1 MAKQKSE
8 IEDLLFTFGI
18 DSGVGNLFQNYM
30 DKIANR
36 KLRAY
41 QEIIQYGA
49 KAGESLYL
57 HILNGICV
65 LERLRPILDLEDI
78 EVQVLFSAFS
88 VHDLNK
94 LSQFQDE
101 KRSFNY
107 LANAKN
113 VSAVL
118 TNLEIEPF
126 FPEWQDYLKDIEVLV
141 RAHSR
146 FHNTYGETLDQNYD
160 PYSLD
165 KERLLNYLV
174 PIIRAMDVVDLSK
187 TLEEQAK
194 KRDFLIEINSAF
206 DDIQYKFVYHK
217 VSEQRGILTNL
228 IHNEIA
234 KYLELEKDLLP
245 LLYYSK
251 GVAYLI
257 DRDRDIHITTDEIA
271 EIGNAVVHNIES
283 KTRGEFIKFI
293 QGSPAGIKV
302 DEKCIALGVSFAEI
316 WNEVRNII
324 SERKYVANAKVD
336 AMNAKCRERLEG
348 IRDKLGEPNPN
359 VVEQRDEQ
367 PPLFTSEGTV
377 KQRTL
382 LDEILNAETYQL
394 PPDDDAIRI
403 GELVRT
409 YYIFLNKH
417 FSETVAD
424 AWLHIYGLLELPL
437 NAEDTTYRERYELFN
452 ALWDRGYIIGRDLYN
467 AGREFDEIYELIVQ
481 DGTQF
486 LENLETE
493 SEFGLL
499 VDYILKYVDFNFIAD
514 RERGFD
520 TNLKRY
526 VKDNHVQCSTCGSEF
541 DTTLWMKPDVPANIK
556 VQQFSNRLEG
566 GSSREPKRRVCS
578 VCRTQYMLDKLCYNV
593 GGSTA
598 TFFIHLYPI
607 SFFTDVFIHAFQRAQ
622 QNFEHPD
629 FPSVFLKTDDVLR
642 NYQEKTQ
649 LELTFSRTKV
659 NGNPLPKFSEALG
672 NIITIPVNTPGNN
685 HTENLLF
692 AIENALLYQ
701 RFLGCR
707 AVLTDSSIPLFSGDE
722 FNHLFIDHIPSA
734 FRGWLPDNNLNSD
747 MTQQVFKQ
755 LLKLHTIRSKIG
767 SIDADDLVRLIRS
780 LNYDALELYYVTHR
794 MIKREQAGNEPR
806 QFVTVRD
813 TAQLIADVVA
823 QKGGDTIMSHIKELA
838 RIAWEGRLRGTGF
851 KDHALAKPLDVAF
864 DCLDRWNEDRFTPE
878 DIRAFTSQ
886 EIARAIERLTPG
898 QYLSGARR
906 QTILEKSIEFV
917 DVLFYQLYD
926 ETYQN
931 KLSEFVADHKR
942 VRSTYI
948 FYIRTEMISSGEK
961 DKEEQQ
967 S

>member
-8 IEDLLFTFGI
+8 IEDLLFTLGI
-18 DSGVGNLFQNYM
+18 DSGAGNLFQNYM
-30 DKIANR
+30 DKIANK

-49 KAGESLYL
+49 KSGESLYL

-78 EVQVLFSAFS
+78 EAQVLFSAFS

-94 LSQFQDE
+94 LNQFQDE

-107 LANAKN
+107 LANAEN
-113 VSAVL
+113 ISSVL
-118 TNLEIEPF
+118 TELEIEHF

-146 FHNTYGETLDQNYD
+146 FHNTYGEILDQRYD
-160 PYSLD
+160 PYSLNKD
-165 KERLLNYLV
+165 KLLNYLV
-174 PIIRAMDVVDLSK
+174 PIIRAIDVIDLSK
-187 TLEEQAK
+187 TLEERPK
-194 KRDFLIEINSAF
+194 KRDLLLEINSIS
-206 DDIQYKFVYHK
+206 DIQYKFVYHK

-228 IHNEIA
+228 IHNEIV
-234 KYLELEKDLLP
+234 KYLESEKDLLP
-245 LLYYSK
+245 LLYYPE
-251 GVAYLI
+251 GVAYLV
-257 DRDRDIHITTDEIA
+257 DRERDIHITTNEIA

-302 DEKCIALGVSFAEI
+302 DEKCITLGVSFAEI

-336 AMNAKCRERLEG
+336 AMNTKCRERLEG
-348 IRDKLGEPNPN
+348 IRNKLSKPEPNI
-359 VVEQRDEQ
+359 VQQR
-367 PPLFTSEGTV
+367 V
-377 KQRTL
+377 L
-382 LDEILNAETYQL
+382 LDEILGTETYRL
-394 PPDDDAIRI
+394 PPDDDAVRL

-437 NAEDTTYRERYELFN
+437 NAEDTTYRERYALFN
-452 ALWDRGYIIGRDLYN
+452 ALWDRGYIIGRDLYK
-467 AGREFDEIYELIVQ
+467 ADLGFDEIYELILQ
-481 DGTQF
+481 DGTKF
-486 LENLETE
+486 LEALETE

-499 VDYILKYVDFNFIAD
+499 VDYVLKYVDFNFVAD
-514 RERGFD
+514 TEWDFD

-526 VKDNHVQCSTCGSEF
+526 VEANHVQCSTCGSEF
-541 DTTLWMKPDVPANIK
+541 DTALWMKPDVPANIK

-607 SFFTDVFIHAFQRAQ
+607 SFFTDVFIRAFQRAQ
-622 QNFEHPD
+622 QNFQNPD
-629 FPSVFLKTDDVLR
+629 FPSVFLKTGDAFR

-649 LELTFSRTKV
+649 LKLTFSPTKV

-672 NIITIPVNTPGNN
+672 NILTIPVNTPGNN
-685 HTENLLF
+685 HTENILF

-707 AVLTDSSIPLFSGDE
+707 AVLTDSSIPLFSSDE
-722 FNHLFIDHIPSA
+722 FSHLFIDHIPPA

-747 MTQQVFKQ
+747 MTQQAFKQ

-794 MIKREQAGNEPR
+794 MIKREQAGSEPR

-823 QKGGDTIMSHIKELA
+823 QKGGETIMSHIKELA
-838 RIAWEGRLRGTGF
+838 RIAWEGRLKGDSL
-851 KDHALAKPLDVAF
+851 KDNSLAKPLDVAF
-864 DCLDRWNEDRFTPE
+864 DSLERWQAEHETE
-878 DIRAFTSQ
+878 EEARAIMSK
-886 EIARAIERLTPG
+886 EVARAIERLNKQFFG
-898 QYLSGARR
+898 VKK
-906 QTILEKSIEFV
+906 LENISQFV
-917 DVLFYQLYD
+917 TVLFDHIYKGVYQGNLLNLLENRKRIRAGYLY
-926 ETYQN
+926 
-931 KLSEFVADHKR
+931 F
-942 VRSTYI
+942 I
-948 FYIRTEMISSGEK
+948 TEMIPK
-961 DKEEQQ
+961 RDRDKEEQQ

>member
-8 IEDLLFTFGI
+8 IENLLFTLGI
-18 DSGVGNLFQNYM
+18 DSETGDIFQNYM

-36 KLRAY
+36 KLRTY

-65 LERLRPILDLEDI
+65 LERLRPILDLGDL

-94 LSQFQDE
+94 LEEFQE
-101 KRSFNY
+101 TRRSFNY
-107 LANAKN
+107 LANTAN
-113 VSAVL
+113 ISSVL
-118 TNLEIEPF
+118 TELEMGHF

-141 RAHSR
+141 RSHSR
-146 FHNTYGETLDQNYD
+146 FHNTYGETLDLNYD

-165 KERLLNYLV
+165 KDRLLNDLV
-174 PIIRAMDVVDLSK
+174 PIIRAVDVIDLSK
-187 TLEEQAK
+187 TLEERAK
-194 KRDFLIEINSAF
+194 KWDFLLEINSIC
-206 DDIQYKFVYHK
+206 DIQYKFVYHK

-228 IHNEIA
+228 IHNEIVR
-234 KYLELEKDLLP
+234 YLESEKGLLP
-245 LLYYSK
+245 LLYYPD
-251 GVAYLI
+251 GVAYLV
-257 DRDRDIHITTDEIA
+257 DRERDIRITTDEIS
-271 EIGNAVVHNIES
+271 EIGSAVVRNIES
-283 KTRGEFIKFI
+283 KTRGEFSEFIKN
-293 QGSPAGIKV
+293 SSAGIKI
-302 DEKCIALGVSFAEI
+302 DEKCIALGLSFAEI

-324 SERKYVANAKVD
+324 SELKYVANAKVD
-336 AMNAKCRERLEG
+336 DLNTKCRGRLEG
-348 IRDKLGEPNPN
+348 SRDKLNDPDLN
-359 VVEQRDEQ
+359 VVEQQDGQ
-367 PPLFTSEGTV
+367 LSLFNPEGTV
-377 KQRTL
+377 GQGTL
-382 LDEILNAETYQL
+382 LNEILDAKTYLL
-394 PPDDDAIRI
+394 PPDDDAIRL

-417 FSETVAD
+417 FSKTVTD
-424 AWLHIYGLLELPL
+424 AWLHIYRLLELPL
-437 NAEDTTYRERYELFN
+437 NAEDTTYRERYALFDTLYN
-452 ALWDRGYIIGRDLYN
+452 RGYIIGRDLYN
-467 AGREFDEIYELIVQ
+467 AGRGFDEIYELIVQ

-486 LENLETE
+486 LETLKTK

-499 VDYILKYVDFNFIAD
+499 ADYVLKYVDFNFVAN
-514 RERGFD
+514 REWGFD

-526 VKDNHVQCSTCGSEF
+526 IEDNHVQCSTCGSEF
-541 DTTLWMKPDVPANIK
+541 DTALWMKPDVPANIK

-607 SFFTDVFIHAFQRAQ
+607 SFFTEVFIRAFQRAQ
-622 QNFEHPD
+622 QNFQNPD
-629 FPSVFLKTDDVLR
+629 FPSVFLKTDDALR

-649 LELTFSRTKV
+649 LELTFKSSKV

-672 NIITIPVNTPGNN
+672 NILTIPVNTPGNN
-685 HTENLLF
+685 HTENVLY

-707 AVLTDSSIPLFSGDE
+707 AVLTDSSIPLFSSDE
-722 FNHLFIDHIPSA
+722 FNHLFIDHIPPA
-734 FRGWLPDNNLNSD
+734 FRGWLPDNNLNSE
-747 MTQQVFKQ
+747 MTQQAFDQ

-767 SIDADDLVRLIRS
+767 SFDADNLIRLIRS

-806 QFVTVRD
+806 QFATVRD
-813 TAQLIADVVA
+813 TAQLIADVVV

-838 RIAWEGRLRGTGF
+838 RIAWEGRLKGESL
-851 KDHALAKPLDVAF
+851 KDNSLAKPLDVAF
-864 DCLDRWNEDRFTPE
+864 DSLERWQSEHETE
-878 DIRAFTSQ
+878 EEARAIMSK
-886 EIARAIERLTPG
+886 EVVRAIERLDKRFFG
-898 QYLSGARR
+898 IKKLEDISQFI
-906 QTILEKSIEFV
+906 TILFDQIYKGV
-917 DVLFYQLYD
+917 YQGNLPNLLENRKRIRSGYLYF
-926 ETYQN
+926 
-931 KLSEFVADHKR
+931 L
-942 VRSTYI
+942 
-948 FYIRTEMISSGEK
+948 TEMIPK
-961 DKEEQQ
+961 RDRDKEEQQ

>member
-1 MAKQKSE
+1 MAKRKSE
-8 IEDLLFTFGI
+8 IQDLLFTLGI
-18 DSGVGNLFQNYM
+18 DSGTGDIFQNYI

-94 LSQFQDE
+94 LEEFQGTR
-101 KRSFNY
+101 RSFNY
-107 LANAKN
+107 LANSGN
-113 VSAVL
+113 IGAVL
-118 TNLEIEPF
+118 TDLEMERF

-146 FHNTYGETLDQNYD
+146 FHNTYAETLDQRYD
-160 PYSLD
+160 PYLLD
-165 KERLLNYLV
+165 KNRLLNYLV
-174 PIIRAMDVVDLSK
+174 PIIRAIDVIDLSK
-187 TLEEQAK
+187 TLEERAK
-194 KRDFLIEINSAF
+194 KRDFLIEINSIF
-206 DDIQYKFVYHK
+206 DDVQYRFVHHK

-228 IHNEIA
+228 IHNEIVR
-234 KYLELEKDLLP
+234 YLESEKDLLP
-245 LLYYSK
+245 LLYYPD
-251 GVAYLI
+251 GVAYLV
-257 DRDRDIHITTDEIA
+257 DRDCDVHITTDEIT
-271 EIGNAVVHNIES
+271 EVGNAVVHNIES

-302 DEKCIALGVSFAEI
+302 DEKCMALGVPFAEI

-324 SERKYVANAKVD
+324 SERKYVANTKVD
-336 AMNAKCRERLEG
+336 TMNTKCRERLEG
-348 IRDKLGEPNPN
+348 IRDKLGDPDPSP
-359 VVEQRDEQ
+359 VGQQDGQ
-367 PPLFTSEGTV
+367 LPLFKPEGMV
-377 KQRTL
+377 GQRTL
-382 LDEILNAETYQL
+382 LAEILTEETYQL
-394 PPDDDAIRI
+394 LPDDDAIRV

-424 AWLHIYGLLELPL
+424 AWGHIYGLLELPL
-437 NAEDTTYRERYELFN
+437 DVEDTIYRERYALFN

-467 AGREFDEIYELIVQ
+467 VGRRFDEIYELIVQ
-481 DGTQF
+481 DGTQL
-486 LENLETE
+486 LETLETE

-499 VDYILKYVDFNFIAD
+499 VDYVLKYVDFNFVAD

-520 TNLKRY
+520 ANLKRY
-526 VKDNHVQCSTCGSEF
+526 VEDNHVQCSTCGSEF
-541 DTTLWMKPDVPANIK
+541 DTVLWMKPDVPANIK

-578 VCRTQYMLDKLCYNV
+578 ICRTQYMLDKLCYNV

-607 SFFTDVFIHAFQRAQ
+607 SFFTDIFIRAFQRAQ

-629 FPSVFLKTDDVLR
+629 FPSIFLKTDDALR
-642 NYQEKTQ
+642 NYHEKTQ

-659 NGNPLPKFSEALG
+659 NGNPLPRFSEALG
-672 NIITIPVNTPGNN
+672 NILTIPVNTPGNN
-685 HTENLLF
+685 HTENMLF

-707 AVLTDSSIPLFSGDE
+707 AVLTDSSIPLFSSDE
-722 FNHLFIDHIPSA
+722 FSYLFIDHVPSA
-734 FRGWLPDNNLNSD
+734 FRGWLSDNNLNSD
-747 MTQQVFKQ
+747 MTQQAFEQ

-813 TAQLIADVVA
+813 TAQLVADAVA
-823 QKGGDTIMSHIKELA
+823 QKGGETIMSHIKELA
-838 RIAWEGRLRGTGF
+838 RIAWEGRLRGESL
-851 KDHALAKPLDVAF
+851 KDNSLAKPLDVAF
-864 DCLDRWNEDRFTPE
+864 DSLERWQSEHETE
-878 DIRAFTSQ
+878 EEARAIMSK
-886 EIARAIERLTPG
+886 EVARAIERLDKQFFG
-898 QYLSGARR
+898 VKK
-906 QTILEKSIEFV
+906 LEHISQFV
-917 DVLFYQLYD
+917 TVLFDQIYKGVYQSNLLNMLENRKRIRSGYLY
-926 ETYQN
+926 
-931 KLSEFVADHKR
+931 FV
-942 VRSTYI
+942 
-948 FYIRTEMISSGEK
+948 TEMIPK
-961 DKEEQQ
+961 RDRDKEEQQ

>member
-1 MAKQKSE
+1 MARQRRE

-18 DSGVGNLFQNYM
+18 DSDTGNLFQSYM

-41 QEIIQYGA
+41 QKIIQYGA
-49 KAGESLYL
+49 KAGQSLYL

-65 LERLRPILDLEDI
+65 LERLRPILDLTDL
-78 EVQVLFSAFS
+78 EVQVLFSAYS

-94 LSQFQDE
+94 LDEFQNE
-101 KRSFNY
+101 RRSFNY

-113 VSAVL
+113 VDAAL
-118 TNLEIEPF
+118 TNLEIEQF

-146 FHNTYGETLDQNYD
+146 FHNTYAETLDLNYD

-165 KERLLNYLV
+165 KDRLLNHLV
-174 PIIRAMDVVDLSK
+174 PIIRAVDVIDLSK
-187 TLEEQAK
+187 TLEEWAK
-194 KRDFLIEINSAF
+194 KRDFLFEINNIC
-206 DDIQYKFVYHK
+206 DIQYKFVYHK

-228 IHNEIA
+228 IHNEIV
-234 KYLELEKDLLP
+234 KYLESEKDLLP
-245 LLYYSK
+245 LLYYPD
-251 GVAYLI
+251 GVAYLV
-257 DRDRDIHITTDEIA
+257 DRERDIHITTDEIE
-271 EIGNAVVHNIES
+271 EIGNAVVHTAES
-283 KTRGEFIKFI
+283 KTREEFSKFI

-302 DEKCIALGVSFAEI
+302 DEKCLSLGISFQQI

-324 SERKYVANAKVD
+324 SERKYAAKVD
-336 AMNAKCRERLEG
+336 DMNDRCRRRLQDARKKLETAKPS
-348 IRDKLGEPNPN
+348 KKNPNPAA
-359 VVEQRDEQ
+359 QI
-367 PPLFTSEGTV
+367 PLI
-377 KQRTL
+377 
-382 LDEILNAETYQL
+382 DEILEGDGYVL
-394 PPDDDAIRI
+394 LPDDTAVRT

-417 FSETVAD
+417 FSSTITD
-424 AWLHIYGLLELPL
+424 AWHYIYDLLQLPL
-437 NAEDTTYRERYELFN
+437 EIEGVTRRAKYDAFN
-452 ALWDRGYIIGRDLYN
+452 ALSDRGYIVGRDLYN
-467 AGREFDEIYELIVQ
+467 EGLTFDNIYELILQ
-481 DGTQF
+481 NGTH
-486 LENLETE
+486 LMETLQIE
-493 SEFGLL
+493 SEFG
-499 VDYILKYVDFNFIAD
+499 VLKNYVLKSVDFDFAVGRDKNFA
-514 RERGFD
+514 
-520 TNLKRY
+520 TNLTRY
-526 VKDNHVQCSTCGSEF
+526 VQNNHVQCSTCGSEF
-541 DTTLWMKPDVPANIK
+541 DTALWMKPDVPANIK

-598 TFFIHLYPI
+598 TFFIHLYPT
-607 SFFTDVFIHAFQRAQ
+607 SFFTDVFIRAFQRAQ
-622 QNFEHPD
+622 ENFRDPD
-629 FPSVFLKTDDVLR
+629 FPSVFLKTDDALR

-672 NIITIPVNTPGNN
+672 NILTIPVNTPGNN
-685 HTENLLF
+685 HTENILF
-692 AIENALLYQ
+692 AIENTLLYQ

-707 AVLTDSSIPLFSGDE
+707 AVLTDSSIPLFSRDE
-722 FNHLFIDHIPSA
+722 FNHLFIDHIPPA
-734 FRGWLPDNNLNSD
+734 FRGWLPENNLDSD
-747 MTQQVFKQ
+747 ITQQAFEQ
-755 LLKLHTIRSKIG
+755 ILNLHTIRSKIG

-806 QFVTVRD
+806 QFVTIRD
-813 TAQLIADVVA
+813 TAKLIADVVA
-823 QKGGDTIMSHIKELA
+823 QKGGCTIMSHIKKLA

-851 KDHALAKPLDVAF
+851 KDYALAKPLDVAF
-864 DCLDRWNEDRFTPE
+864 DCLDRWNENRFTPE

-886 EIARAIERLTPG
+886 EIARSIERLTPA

-906 QTILEKSIEFV
+906 QAILEKSIEFV

-926 ETYQN
+926 EIYQN
-931 KLSEFVADHKR
+931 KLSELVEDHKKI
-942 VRSTYI
+942 RSTYI
-948 FYIRTEMISSGEK
+948 FYVRTEMISSGEK
-961 DKEEQQ
+961 EEEEQQ

>member
-1 MAKQKSE
+1 MAKQRSE

-18 DSGVGNLFQNYM
+18 DSDMGNLFQNYM

-65 LERLRPILDLEDI
+65 LERLRPILNLDDI
-78 EVQVLFSAFS
+78 EVQVLFTAFS

-107 LANAKN
+107 LANAEN
-113 VSAVL
+113 ISTVL
-118 TNLEIEPF
+118 IELEIEHI
-126 FPEWQDYLKDIEVLV
+126 FPGWQDYLKDIEVLV

-165 KERLLNYLV
+165 KDRILKYLV
-174 PIIRAMDVVDLSK
+174 PIIRAMDVIDLSK
-187 TLEEQAK
+187 TLEERVK
-194 KRDFLIEINSAF
+194 KRDFLIEINSVF

-228 IHNEIA
+228 IHNEIVRH
-234 KYLELEKDLLP
+234 LESEKDLLP
-245 LLYYSK
+245 LLYYPE
-251 GVAYLI
+251 GVAYLV
-257 DRDRDIHITTDEIA
+257 DRNRDVRITADEIA
-271 EIGNAVVHNIES
+271 GIGNAVVHNIEA

-336 AMNAKCRERLEG
+336 TMNAKCRERLDG
-348 IRDKLGEPNPN
+348 IRNKLSESDPN
-359 VVEQRDEQ
+359 VA
-367 PPLFTSEGTV
+367 G
-377 KQRTL
+377 QRTL
-382 LDEILNAETYQL
+382 LDEILDAETYRL

-417 FSETVAD
+417 FSGTVTD
-424 AWLHIYGLLELPL
+424 AWLHIYRLFELPL
-437 NAEDTTYRERYELFN
+437 DAEDTIYRERYALFN
-452 ALWDRGYIIGRDLYN
+452 ALWDRGYIIGRGLYN
-467 AGREFDEIYELIVQ
+467 AGRGFDEIYELIVQ

-486 LENLETE
+486 LETLETE

-499 VDYILKYVDFNFIAD
+499 VDYVLKYVDFSFVTD
-514 RERGFD
+514 RDRGFD

-526 VKDNHVQCSTCGSEF
+526 VKNNHVQCSTCGSEF
-541 DTTLWMKPDVPANIK
+541 DTALWMKPDVPANIK

-578 VCRTQYMLDKLCYNV
+578 VCRTQYMIDKLCYNV
-593 GGSTA
+593 GSGTA

-607 SFFTDVFIHAFQRAQ
+607 TFFTDVLIRAFQKAQ

-629 FPSVFLKTDDVLR
+629 FPSVFLKTDEALR
-642 NYQEKTQ
+642 CYQERTQ
-649 LELTFSRTKV
+649 LELPFSRTKV

-672 NIITIPVNTPGNN
+672 NILTIPVNTPGNN
-685 HTENLLF
+685 HTENILF

-707 AVLTDSSIPLFSGDE
+707 AVLTDSSIPLFSSDE
-722 FNHLFIDHIPSA
+722 FSHLFLDHIPSA
-734 FRGWLPDNNLNSD
+734 FHGWLPDNNLNSD
-747 MTQQVFKQ
+747 MTQQAFEQ

-780 LNYDALELYYVTHR
+780 LNYDTLELYYVTHR

-806 QFVTVRD
+806 QFATVRD

-838 RIAWEGRLRGTGF
+838 RIAWEGRLKGESL
-851 KDHALAKPLDVAF
+851 KDNSLAKPLDVAF
-864 DCLDRWNEDRFTPE
+864 DSLERWQSEHETE
-878 DIRAFTSQ
+878 EEARAIMSK
-886 EIARAIERLTPG
+886 EVARAIERLNKQFFG
-898 QYLSGARR
+898 VKK
-906 QTILEKSIEFV
+906 LENISQFV
-917 DVLFYQLYD
+917 TVLFDQIYKGVYQGNLLNLLENRKRIRSGYLYFI
-926 ETYQN
+926 T
-931 KLSEFVADHKR
+931 AMIPKR
-942 VRSTYI
+942 DRDT
-948 FYIRTEMISSGEK
+948 
-961 DKEEQQ
+961 EEQQ

>member
-1 MAKQKSE
+1 MAKRRSE

-18 DSGVGNLFQNYM
+18 DSDMGNLFQNYM

-36 KLRAY
+36 KLRTY

-65 LERLRPILDLEDI
+65 LERLRPILDLDDI

-94 LSQFQDE
+94 LEEFQDQ

-107 LANAKN
+107 LANAEN
-113 VSAVL
+113 IRAVL
-118 TNLEIEPF
+118 TKLEMEHF

-146 FHNTYGETLDQNYD
+146 FHNTYGETLDQRYD

-165 KERLLNYLV
+165 KDRLLNYLV
-174 PIIRAMDVVDLSK
+174 PIIRAIDVIDLSK
-187 TLEEQAK
+187 TLEERPK
-194 KRDFLIEINSAF
+194 KRDFLLEINSIC
-206 DDIQYKFVYHK
+206 DIQYKFVYHK

-228 IHNEIA
+228 IHNEIV
-234 KYLELEKDLLP
+234 KYLVSEKDLLP
-245 LLYYSK
+245 LLYYPE
-251 GVAYLI
+251 GVAYLV
-257 DRDRDIHITTDEIA
+257 DRERDVHITTDEIA
-271 EIGNAVVHNIES
+271 EIGNAVVHSIES

-302 DEKCIALGVSFAEI
+302 DEKCITLGVSFAEI

-336 AMNAKCRERLEG
+336 TMNAKCRERLEG
-348 IRDKLGEPNPN
+348 IRDKLGEPDPN
-359 VVEQRDEQ
+359 VVEHQDGQ
-367 PPLFTSEGTV
+367 LPLFNPEGTV
-377 KQRTL
+377 GQRAL
-382 LDEILNAETYQL
+382 LDEILETETYRL
-394 PPDDDAIRI
+394 PPDDDAIRL

-417 FSETVAD
+417 FAETVTD

-437 NAEDTTYRERYELFN
+437 NAEDTTYRERYALFN

-467 AGREFDEIYELIVQ
+467 AERGFDEIYELIVQ

-486 LENLETE
+486 LETLETE

-499 VDYILKYVDFNFIAD
+499 VDYVLKYVDFSFVTD
-514 RERGFD
+514 RDQGFD

-526 VKDNHVQCSTCGSEF
+526 VKDNHIQCSTCGSEF
-541 DTTLWMKPDVPANIK
+541 DTALWMKPDVPANIK

-566 GSSREPKRRVCS
+566 GSSRDPKRRVCS

-607 SFFTDVFIHAFQRAQ
+607 SFFTEVFIRAFQRAQ
-622 QNFEHPD
+622 ENFQNPD
-629 FPSVFLKTDDVLR
+629 FPSVFLKTDDAFR

-649 LELTFSRTKV
+649 LELTFSQTKV
-659 NGNPLPKFSEALG
+659 NGNPIPKFSEALG
-672 NIITIPVNTPGNN
+672 NILTIPVNTPGNN
-685 HTENLLF
+685 HTENILF

-707 AVLTDSSIPLFSGDE
+707 AVLTDSSIPLFSSDE
-722 FNHLFIDHIPSA
+722 FSHLFIDHIPPA

-747 MTQQVFKQ
+747 TTQQAFEQ
-755 LLKLHTIRSKIG
+755 ILNLHTIRSKIG
-767 SIDADDLVRLIRS
+767 SIDTDDLVRLIRS
-780 LNYDALELYYVTHR
+780 LNYDPLELYYVTHR

-806 QFVTVRD
+806 QFATVRD
-813 TAQLIADVVA
+813 TAQLIADAVA
-823 QKGGDTIMSHIKELA
+823 QKGGETIMSHIKELA

-898 QYLSGARR
+898 QYLSGTRR
-906 QTILEKSIEFV
+906 QAILEKSIEFV
-917 DVLFYQLYD
+917 GVLFYQLYD
-926 ETYQN
+926 GTYQN
-931 KLSEFVADHKR
+931 KLSEFVADHR
-942 VRSTYI
+942 RIRSTYI
-948 FYIRTEMISSGEK
+948 FYIRTEMISRGEQEE
-961 DKEEQQ
+961 EEQQ

>member
-1 MAKQKSE
+1 MAKRRSE

-18 DSGVGNLFQNYM
+18 DSDMGNIFQNYM
-30 DKIANR
+30 DQIANR

-65 LERLRPILDLEDI
+65 LERLRPILNLDDI
-78 EVQVLFSAFS
+78 EVRVLFTAFS

-94 LSQFQDE
+94 LEEFQGT

-107 LANAKN
+107 LANAEN
-113 VSAVL
+113 ISAVL
-118 TNLEIEPF
+118 TQLEIEHF

-146 FHNTYGETLDQNYD
+146 FHNTYGETLDQRYD

-165 KERLLNYLV
+165 KDRLLNYLV
-174 PIIRAMDVVDLSK
+174 PIIRAIDVIDLSK
-187 TLEEQAK
+187 TLEERAK
-194 KRDFLIEINSAF
+194 KRDFLIELNSVS
-206 DDIQYKFVYHK
+206 DDIQYKFIYHK

-228 IHNEIA
+228 IHNEIV
-234 KYLELEKDLLP
+234 KYLESEKDLLP
-245 LLYYSK
+245 LLYFPE
-251 GVAYLI
+251 GVAYLV
-257 DRDRDIHITTDEIA
+257 DRDRDAHITTDEIA

-302 DEKCIALGVSFAEI
+302 DEKCVALGVSFAEI

-336 AMNAKCRERLEG
+336 TMNAKCQERLEG
-348 IRDKLGEPNPN
+348 IRNKLGEPYPN
-359 VVEQRDEQ
+359 AVEHQDGQ
-367 PPLFTSEGTV
+367 LPLFNPEGTV
-377 KQRTL
+377 GQRTL
-382 LDEILNAETYQL
+382 LDEILETVTYQL
-394 PPDDDAIRI
+394 PPDDDAIRL
-403 GELVRT
+403 GELIRT

-417 FSETVAD
+417 FSEALPD

-437 NAEDTTYRERYELFN
+437 DAEDTTYRERYALFN

-467 AGREFDEIYELIVQ
+467 ADREFDEIYELIVQ

-486 LENLETE
+486 LETLETE

-499 VDYILKYVDFNFIAD
+499 VDYVLKYVDFSFVAD
-514 RERGFD
+514 RDYGFD

-526 VKDNHVQCSTCGSEF
+526 VEDNHVQCSTCGSEF
-541 DTTLWMKPDVPANIK
+541 DTALWMKPDVPANIK

-593 GGSTA
+593 GSNTA

-607 SFFTDVFIHAFQRAQ
+607 SFFTDVFIRAFQRAQ
-622 QNFEHPD
+622 ENFQNPD
-629 FPSVFLKTDDVLR
+629 FPSVFLKTDDALR
-642 NYQEKTQ
+642 DYQENTQ
-649 LELTFSRTKV
+649 LELTFRPTKV
-659 NGNPLPKFSEALG
+659 NGNPLPRFSEALG
-672 NIITIPVNTPGNN
+672 NILTIPVNTPGNN
-685 HTENLLF
+685 HTENILF

-707 AVLTDSSIPLFSGDE
+707 AVLTDSSIPLFSDDE
-722 FNHLFIDHIPSA
+722 FSHLFIDHIPTA

-747 MTQQVFKQ
+747 ITQRAFAQ
-755 LLKLHTIRSKIG
+755 LLNLHTIRSKIG

-794 MIKREQAGNEPR
+794 MIKREQAGSEPR

-823 QKGGDTIMSHIKELA
+823 QKGGDPIMSHIKELA
-838 RIAWEGRLRGTGF
+838 RIAWEGRLKGESL
-851 KDHALAKPLDVAF
+851 KDNSLAKPLDVAF
-864 DCLDRWNEDRFTPE
+864 DSLERWQSEHETE
-878 DIRAFTSQ
+878 EEARAIMSK
-886 EIARAIERLTPG
+886 EVARAIERLNKQFFG
-898 QYLSGARR
+898 VKK
-906 QTILEKSIEFV
+906 LENISQFV
-917 DVLFYQLYD
+917 TVLFDQIYKGVYQGNLLNLLENRKRIRSGYLY
-926 ETYQN
+926 
-931 KLSEFVADHKR
+931 F
-942 VRSTYI
+942 I
-948 FYIRTEMISSGEK
+948 TEMIPKRER

>member
-8 IEDLLFTFGI
+8 IEDLLFTLGI
-18 DSGVGNLFQNYM
+18 DSGTGDLFENYM

-65 LERLRPILDLEDI
+65 LERLRPILSLDDT

-94 LSQFQDE
+94 LEEFQE
-101 KRSFNY
+101 TRLSFNY
-107 LANAKN
+107 LANAEN
-113 VSAVL
+113 ISSIL
-118 TNLEIEPF
+118 IELEIEHF

-146 FHNTYGETLDQNYD
+146 FHNTYAETLDQNYD

-165 KERLLNYLV
+165 KGRLLNYLV
-174 PIIRAMDVVDLSK
+174 PVIRAMDVIDLSK
-187 TLEEQAK
+187 TLEERAK
-194 KRDFLIEINSAF
+194 KRDFLVEINSIF
-206 DDIQYKFVYHK
+206 DDVQYKFISHK

-228 IHNEIA
+228 IHNEIVR
-234 KYLELEKDLLP
+234 YLESEKDLLP
-245 LLYYSK
+245 LLYYPD
-251 GVAYLI
+251 GVAYLV
-257 DRDRDIHITTDEIA
+257 DRDRDIHVTNDEIA

-302 DEKCIALGVSFAEI
+302 NEKCIALGVSFAKI

-336 AMNAKCRERLEG
+336 AMNAKCRGRLEG
-348 IRDKLGEPNPN
+348 IRDKLGEPDPN
-359 VVEQRDEQ
+359 IVEQR
-367 PPLFTSEGTV
+367 V
-377 KQRTL
+377 L
-382 LDEILNAETYQL
+382 LDEILDAETYQL
-394 PPDDDAIRI
+394 PSNDDAIRI

-424 AWLHIYGLLELPL
+424 AWLHIYGMLELPL
-437 NAEDTTYRERYELFN
+437 NAEDTVYRERYALFN
-452 ALWDRGYIIGRDLYN
+452 ALWDRGYVIGRDLYN
-467 AGREFDEIYELIVQ
+467 AGRGFDEIYELIVQ
-481 DGTQF
+481 DGTRF
-486 LENLETE
+486 LEILETE

-499 VDYILKYVDFNFIAD
+499 VDYVLKYVDFNFLAD
-514 RERGFD
+514 KQRAFD

-526 VKDNHVQCSTCGSEF
+526 VEANHAQCSTCGSEF

-566 GSSREPKRRVCS
+566 GSSREPKRRVCG
-578 VCRTQYMLDKLCYNV
+578 VCRAQYMLDKLCYNAR
-593 GGSTA
+593 GNTA

-607 SFFTDVFIHAFQRAQ
+607 SFFTDVFIRAFQRAQ

-642 NYQEKTQ
+642 SYQEKTQ
-649 LELTFSRTKV
+649 LELTFSPTKG
-659 NGNPLPKFSEALG
+659 NGNPIPKFSDAIG
-672 NIITIPVNTPGNN
+672 NILTIPVNTPGNN

-722 FNHLFIDHIPSA
+722 FSHLFIDHIPPA
-734 FRGWLPDNNLNSD
+734 FRGWLPDNDLNSD
-747 MTQQVFKQ
+747 MTQQAFEQ
-755 LLKLHTIRSKIG
+755 LLNLHTIRLKIG

-794 MIKREQAGNEPR
+794 MIKREQSGNEPR
-806 QFVTVRD
+806 QFVTIRD
-813 TAQLIADVVA
+813 TAQLVADIVA
-823 QKGGDTIMSHIKELA
+823 RKGGDTIMSHIKELA
-838 RIAWEGRLRGTGF
+838 RIAWEGRLKGESL
-851 KDHALAKPLDVAF
+851 KDNSLAKPLDVAF
-864 DCLDRWNEDRFTPE
+864 DSLERWQSEHETE
-878 DIRAFTSQ
+878 EEARAIMSK
-886 EIARAIERLTPG
+886 EVARAIERLNKQFYG
-898 QYLSGARR
+898 VKK
-906 QTILEKSIEFV
+906 LENISQFV
-917 DVLFYQLYD
+917 TVLFDYIYKGVYQGNLLNLLENRKRIRAGYLYFI
-926 ETYQN
+926 TQMIP
-931 KLSEFVADHKR
+931 KR
-942 VRSTYI
+942 DR
-948 FYIRTEMISSGEK
+948 

>member
-1 MAKQKSE
+1 MAKRKSE
-8 IEDLLFTFGI
+8 IENLLFTLGI
-18 DSGVGNLFQNYM
+18 DSEMGDLFQNYM

-65 LERLRPILDLEDI
+65 LERLHPILNLDNI
-78 EVQVLFSAFS
+78 EVQILFSAFS

-94 LSQFQDE
+94 LEEFQDQ

-113 VSAVL
+113 ISGVL
-118 TNLEIEPF
+118 TQLEIEHF

-146 FHNTYGETLDQNYD
+146 FHNTYGETLDQRYD

-165 KERLLNYLV
+165 KDRLLNYLV
-174 PIIRAMDVVDLSK
+174 PIIRAADVIDLSK
-187 TLEEQAK
+187 TLEERRK
-194 KRDFLIEINSAF
+194 KRDFLIEINSIF
-206 DDIQYKFVYHK
+206 DDVQYEFVYHK

-228 IHNEIA
+228 IHNEIV
-234 KYLELEKDLLP
+234 KYLVSEKDLLP
-245 LLYYSK
+245 LLYYPE
-251 GVAYLI
+251 GVAYLV
-257 DRDRDIHITTDEIA
+257 DRERDVHITTDEIA
-271 EIGNAVVHNIES
+271 EIGNAVVHSIES

-316 WNEVRNII
+316 WNEVWNII

-336 AMNAKCRERLEG
+336 TMNAKCRERLEG
-348 IRDKLGEPNPN
+348 IRDKLGESDPN
-359 VVEQRDEQ
+359 VIEHQNGQ
-367 PPLFTSEGTV
+367 LPLFHPEGTV
-377 KQRTL
+377 GQRTL
-382 LDEILNAETYQL
+382 LDGILKTDTYRL
-394 PPDDDAIRI
+394 PADDDAIRL

-417 FSETVAD
+417 FSETVTD
-424 AWLHIYGLLELPL
+424 AWLHIYRLFELPL
-437 NAEDTTYRERYELFN
+437 DAEDITYRERYELFN
-452 ALWDRGYIIGRDLYN
+452 ALWDRGYIVGHDLYN
-467 AGREFDEIYELIVQ
+467 AGHRFDEIYELIVQ

-486 LENLETE
+486 LETLETE

-499 VDYILKYVDFNFIAD
+499 VDYVLKYVDFNFVAD

-526 VKDNHVQCSTCGSEF
+526 VENNHVQCSTCGSEF
-541 DTTLWMKPDVPANIK
+541 DTALWMKPDVPANIK

-566 GSSREPKRRVCS
+566 GSARDPKRRVCS

-598 TFFIHLYPI
+598 TFFVHLYPI
-607 SFFTDVFIHAFQRAQ
+607 SFFTEVFIRAFQRAQ
-622 QNFEHPD
+622 ENFQNPD
-629 FPSVFLKTDDVLR
+629 FPSVFLKTDDALR

-672 NIITIPVNTPGNN
+672 NILTIPVNTPGNN
-685 HTENLLF
+685 HTENILF

-707 AVLTDSSIPLFSGDE
+707 AVLTDSSIPLFSSDE
-722 FNHLFIDHIPSA
+722 FSHLFIDHIPPA
-734 FRGWLPDNNLNSD
+734 FRGWLLDNNLNND
-747 MTQQVFKQ
+747 ITQQAFKQ
-755 LLKLHTIRSKIG
+755 LLNLHTIRSKIG

-806 QFVTVRD
+806 QFATVRD
-813 TAQLIADVVA
+813 TAQLIAQVVA
-823 QKGGDTIMSHIKELA
+823 QKGGETIMSHIKELA
-838 RIAWEGRLRGTGF
+838 RIAWEGRLKGESL
-851 KDHALAKPLDVAF
+851 KDNSLAKPLDVAF
-864 DCLDRWNEDRFTPE
+864 DSLERWQSEHETE
-878 DIRAFTSQ
+878 EEARAIMSK
-886 EIARAIERLTPG
+886 EVARAIERLNKHFFG
-898 QYLSGARR
+898 VKK
-906 QTILEKSIEFV
+906 LENISLFV
-917 DVLFYQLYD
+917 TVLFDQIYKGVYQGNLLNLLENRKRIRSGYLY
-926 ETYQN
+926 
-931 KLSEFVADHKR
+931 F
-942 VRSTYI
+942 I
-948 FYIRTEMISSGEK
+948 TEMIPK
-961 DKEEQQ
+961 RDRDKEEQQ

>member
-1 MAKQKSE
+1 MAKQKSQAE
-8 IEDLLFTFGI
+8 ELFFSLGI
-18 DSGVGNLFQNYM
+18 GPEADDLFQVYV
-30 DKIANR
+30 KEIANG
-36 KLRAY
+36 KLREY
-41 QEIIQYGA
+41 QEIIQWGA
-49 KAGESLYL
+49 KAGQSLYL
-57 HILNGICV
+57 HILNGICI
-65 LERLRPILDLEDI
+65 LERLRPILNLKDI
-78 EVQVLFSAFS
+78 EIQVLFSAFS

-94 LSQFQDE
+94 LEEFQNE

-107 LANAKN
+107 LANAEN
-113 VSAVL
+113 IGDVL
-118 TNLEIEPF
+118 TTLEIEHF

-146 FHNTYGETLDQNYD
+146 FYNTYGETLDQRYD

-165 KERLLNYLV
+165 KDRLLNHLV
-174 PIIRAMDVVDLSK
+174 PIIRAMDVIDLSK
-187 TLEEQAK
+187 TLEERGK
-194 KRDFLIEINSAF
+194 KRDFLIEVNSLF
-206 DDIQYKFVYHK
+206 DDVQYKFVYHK

-228 IHNEIA
+228 IHNEIV
-234 KYLELEKDLLP
+234 KYLESEKDLLP
-245 LLYYSK
+245 LLYYPE
-251 GVAYLI
+251 GVAYLV
-257 DRDRDIHITTDEIA
+257 DRDRDVHITTEEIA
-271 EIGNAVVHNIES
+271 EIGNAVVHSIES

-302 DEKCIALGVSFAEI
+302 DEKCITLGVSFVEI

-336 AMNAKCRERLEG
+336 TMSAKCRERLEG
-348 IRDKLGEPNPN
+348 IRDKLGEPDPD
-359 VVEQRDEQ
+359 VIEHQGVQ
-367 PPLFTSEGTV
+367 PLLFSPEGTGR
-377 KQRTL
+377 QRAL
-382 LDEILNAETYQL
+382 LEEILNAEIYRL

-417 FSETVAD
+417 FSETVPD

-437 NAEDTTYRERYELFN
+437 NAEDTTYRERYALFN

-486 LENLETE
+486 LETLETE

-499 VDYILKYVDFNFIAD
+499 VDYVLKYVDFNFVTV
-514 RERGFD
+514 RESGFD

-526 VKDNHVQCSTCGSEF
+526 VEDNHVQCSTCGSEF
-541 DTTLWMKPDVPANIK
+541 DTALWMKPDVPANIK

-566 GSSREPKRRVCS
+566 GSSREPKRRVCN

-607 SFFTDVFIHAFQRAQ
+607 SFFTDVFIRAFQRAQ
-622 QNFEHPD
+622 ENFQNPD
-629 FPSVFLKTDDVLR
+629 FPSVFLKTDDALR

-672 NIITIPVNTPGNN
+672 NILTIPVNTPGNN
-685 HTENLLF
+685 HTENILF

-722 FNHLFIDHIPSA
+722 FSHLFIDHIPPA
-734 FRGWLPDNNLNSD
+734 LRGWLADNNLDSD
-747 MTQQVFKQ
+747 VTQQAFKQ
-755 LLKLHTIRSKIG
+755 LLNLHTIRSKIG

-806 QFVTVRD
+806 QFVTIRD

-823 QKGGDTIMSHIKELA
+823 QKGGGTIMSHIKELA
-838 RIAWEGRLRGTGF
+838 RIAWEGRLKGDSL
-851 KDHALAKPLDVAF
+851 KDNSLAKPLDVAF
-864 DCLDRWNEDRFTPE
+864 DSLERWQSEYETE
-878 DIRAFTSQ
+878 EEARAIMSK
-886 EIARAIERLTPG
+886 EVARAIERLNKQFFG
-898 QYLSGARR
+898 VKKLENISQFV
-906 QTILEKSIEFV
+906 TILFDHIYKGV
-917 DVLFYQLYD
+917 YQGNLLNLLENRKRIRSGYLY
-926 ETYQN
+926 
-931 KLSEFVADHKR
+931 F
-942 VRSTYI
+942 I
-948 FYIRTEMISSGEK
+948 TEMIPK
-961 DKEEQQ
+961 RDRDKEEQQ

>member
-1 MAKQKSE
+1 MAKRKSE

-18 DSGVGNLFQNYM
+18 DSDTENLFQSYM

-65 LERLRPILDLEDI
+65 LERLRPILDLTDFEI
-78 EVQVLFSAFS
+78 QVLFGAFS

-94 LSQFQDE
+94 LEEFQE
-101 KRSFNY
+101 TKRSFNY
-107 LANAKN
+107 LANAEN
-113 VSAVL
+113 ISGVL
-118 TNLEIEPF
+118 ADLEIDHF

-146 FHNTYGETLDQNYD
+146 FHNTYGETLDQRYD

-165 KERLLNYLV
+165 KDRLLNYLV
-174 PIIRAMDVVDLSK
+174 PIIRAIDVIDLSK
-187 TLEEQAK
+187 TLEERPK
-194 KRDFLIEINSAF
+194 KRDFLLEINSIC
-206 DDIQYKFVYHK
+206 DVQYKFVYHK

-228 IHNEIA
+228 IHNEIV
-234 KYLELEKDLLP
+234 KYLESEKDLLP
-245 LLYYSK
+245 LLYYPD
-251 GVAYLI
+251 GVAYLV
-257 DRDRDIHITTDEIA
+257 DRERDIHITTDEIA
-271 EIGNAVVHNIES
+271 EIGNAVVHTIES

-336 AMNAKCRERLEG
+336 AMNIKCRERLEG
-348 IRDKLGEPNPN
+348 IRDKLGEPDPN
-359 VVEQRDEQ
+359 AVEQQGEQ
-367 PPLFTSEGTV
+367 PPLFTPEGTV
-377 KQRTL
+377 GQRTL
-382 LDEILNAETYQL
+382 LGEILDTETYRL
-394 PPDDDAIRI
+394 PPDDDAMRI

-417 FSETVAD
+417 FSETVTD

-437 NAEDTTYRERYELFN
+437 NAEDTAYRERYALFN
-452 ALWDRGYIIGRDLYN
+452 ALWDRGYIIGRDLHN
-467 AGREFDEIYELIVQ
+467 AGREFDEIYALIVQ
-481 DGTQF
+481 DGTQ
-486 LENLETE
+486 LLGTLETE

-499 VDYILKYVDFNFIAD
+499 VDYVLKYVDFNFVAD
-514 RERGFD
+514 RKRGFD
-520 TNLKRY
+520 INLKRY
-526 VKDNHVQCSTCGSEF
+526 VEDNHVQCSTCGSEF
-541 DTTLWMKPDVPANIK
+541 DTALWMKPDVPANIK

-578 VCRTQYMLDKLCYNV
+578 VCRTQYMLNKLCYNV

-607 SFFTDVFIHAFQRAQ
+607 SFFTDVFIRAFQRAQ
-622 QNFEHPD
+622 EKFHNPD

-642 NYQEKTQ
+642 SYQERTQ

-672 NIITIPVNTPGNN
+672 NILTIPVNTPGNN
-685 HTENLLF
+685 HTENILF

-707 AVLTDSSIPLFSGDE
+707 AVLTDSSIPLFSSDE
-722 FNHLFIDHIPSA
+722 FSHLFIDHIPPA
-734 FRGWLPDNNLNSD
+734 FRGWLPDNNLNHD
-747 MTQQVFKQ
+747 ITQQVFEQ

-767 SIDADDLVRLIRS
+767 SIDTDDLVRLIRS
-780 LNYDALELYYVTHR
+780 LNYDVLELYYVTHR

-813 TAQLIADVVA
+813 TVQLIADVVA

-838 RIAWEGRLRGTGF
+838 RIAWEGQLKGDSL
-851 KDHALAKPLDVAF
+851 KDNSLAKPLDVAF
-864 DCLDRWNEDRFTPE
+864 DSLERWQSEHETE
-878 DIRAFTSQ
+878 EEARAIMSK
-886 EIARAIERLTPG
+886 EVARAIERLDKRFF
-898 QYLSGARR
+898 GAKK
-906 QTILEKSIEFV
+906 LENISQFV
-917 DVLFYQLYD
+917 TVLFDHIYKGVYQGNLLNLLENRKRIRSGYLY
-926 ETYQN
+926 
-931 KLSEFVADHKR
+931 F
-942 VRSTYI
+942 I
-948 FYIRTEMISSGEK
+948 TEMIPK
-961 DKEEQQ
+961 RDRDKEEQQ